1 MYTLKDLYTRK
12 HKHNVQTDMAWQTA
26 PGMIVI
32 VGGFSLVGGLFAGI
46 DGLRNWI
53 YKKVCTCVVCGC
65 IDIYSERTG
74 RLFALHALPAPFST
88 VTRTHNS
95 PSALSL
101 PLKPQPRHI
110 QRDDFDF
117 MMDKKYGVGGKK
129 L

>member
-1 MYTLKDLYTRK
+1 
-12 HKHNVQTDMAWQTA
+12 MAWQTA

-53 YKKVCTCVVCGC
+53 YKKVCLCVCVWWVAAS
-65 IDIYSERTG
+65 IYRERAG
-74 RLFALHALPAPFST
+74 RLLTLHALPAPFST
-88 VTRTHNS
+88 ATLIHITHFLPS
-95 PSALSL
+95 PSYT
-101 PLKPQPRHI
+101 PQPRHI

>member
-1 MYTLKDLYTRK
+1 
-12 HKHNVQTDMAWQTA
+12 MAWQTA

-32 VGGFSLVGGLFAGI
+32 VGGLSLVGGLFAGI

-53 YKKVCTCVVCGC
+53 YKKVCMSVCGVCCCC
-65 IDIYSERTG
+65 IDISRACRPAACLAFITSPPFYSHTYTHYS
-74 RLFALHALPAPFST
+74 LFAL
-88 VTRTHNS
+88 S
-95 PSALSL
+95 PSYT
-101 PLKPQPRHI
+101 PQPRHI